1 MAGIFFKVIWNP
13 CKECGK
19 LKIPPCNGWDS
30 IPGSVVTGGDANTIG
45 LSLTTLKRWYMMI
58 KKMLYSN
65 SSRLLTGLR
74 VVKNRT
80 YLWVN
85 PNLTQTQPVTTR
97 AWMVESRLIS
107 TQCLYVP
114 SLLVDMKNIT
124 DLGFQVVLMSN

>member
-1 MAGIFFKVIWNP
+1 
-13 CKECGK
+13 
-19 LKIPPCNGWDS
+19 
-30 IPGSVVTGGDANTIG
+30 
-45 LSLTTLKRWYMMI
+45 MI

-74 VVKNRT
+74 GVKNRT

-114 SLLVDMKNIT
+114 SLLVDLKNIT